1 MNPGTMNPG
10 TMNPGTMNPGT
21 MNPGTMNATAHNL
34 DGALRALADG
44 NRRTILALVRDQARP
59 VGEIAEYLAMS
70 QQAVSH
76 HLRVL
81 RGAGLVTERR
91 EGTRHLFHVR
101 TDGLQVVR
109 EFLDGFWPTQLA
121 ALKRAA
127 EAESRRGT
135 TLGRQDG

>member
-1 MNPGTMNPG
+1 MNG
-10 TMNPGTMNPGT
+10 
-21 MNPGTMNATAHNL
+21 TAHDL
-34 DGALRALADG
+34 DGALRALADV
-44 NRRTILALVRDQARP
+44 NRRTILALVRERARP
-59 VGEIAEYLAMS
+59 VGEIAEQVAMS

-91 EGTRHLFHVR
+91 EGARHLFQVR

-127 EAESRRGT
+127 EAESQRGAV
-135 TLGRQDG
+135 GGGQNG